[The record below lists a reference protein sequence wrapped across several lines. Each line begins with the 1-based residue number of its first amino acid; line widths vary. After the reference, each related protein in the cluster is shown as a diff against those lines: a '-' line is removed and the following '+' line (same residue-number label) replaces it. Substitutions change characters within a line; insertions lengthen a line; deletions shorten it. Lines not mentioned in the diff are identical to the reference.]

1 MFLPGRAIEKI
12 MFVANDENDIAKM
25 TVDINGET
33 LEQTFPPKEPS
44 VTWLD
49 LPESK
54 GDGYEYLNFKYYD
67 ENGALI
73 EEYE

>member
-1 MFLPGRAIEKI
+1 

-33 LEQTFPPKEPS
+33 LEQPFPPNEPS

-49 LPESK
+49 LPELK
-54 GDGYEYLNFKYYD
+54 RDGYEYRNYKYYD
-67 ENGALI
+67 ENGDLI